1 MTGGSISS
9 QGDAVYLGSN
19 GNANA
24 TIRDASLRTEAAIGI
39 NINAKDTSATL
50 DNVILTSMGPISTGI
65 WMPSTGNKLTANRL
79 TLDSGLIGIDSRAG
93 NVILTDSAITT
104 QGTNGHALYLSIEY
118 GSGGTIEAS
127 NTAIRTHGNGAVGAL
142 ARLRGANI
150 VLNDSTIDTSGTTAH
165 GLFASGGGSGIR
177 TGAPSSGPR
186 ATTPTAWP

>member
-1 MTGGSISS
+1 
-9 QGDAVYLGSN
+9 
-19 GNANA
+19 
-24 TIRDASLRTEAAIGI
+24 
-39 NINAKDTSATL
+39 
-50 DNVILTSMGPISTGI
+50 MGPISTGI

-186 ATTPTAWP
+186 ATTPTARP

>member
-142 ARLRGANI
+142 AACAAR
-150 VLNDSTIDTSGTTAH
+150 TSY
-165 GLFASGGGSGIR
+165 
-177 TGAPSSGPR
+177 
-186 ATTPTAWP
+186 